1 MKLTPTPATTSKARW
16 LTRFSLALVVIGSWG
31 AGAGAFPA
39 AGANGPS
46 KATVAIT
53 ELTPAVPKPGQTL
66 SLSGLVTNSGSS
78 TIDDVLVRLRV
89 GTTPLLGR
97 SDVGAVASGTSNMQ
111 GQLVNVTSSDQPRR
125 LDPGGQSLWHLSVPL
140 ADLPL
145 GGAGVYVL
153 VVEAVGTVNGTYS
166 QLGLTRSFLPWVPI
180 PSEVQRSQLVWLWPV
195 SAPPTATANG
205 ILTSD
210 SLASQFAPA
219 GRLADLINVGAT
231 AAPGVVSWLVDP
243 QVIESATALGKGY
256 RFFNGQDLAE
266 GTGATNAQA
275 WSAAA
280 SAVLSTGDVHPLP
293 YALPDADAL
302 VRAGLDHDVVAS
314 LTLGQSLLAKELGR
328 GVGPALFWPQSGV
341 SERGTL
347 DVLQA
352 AGVGNVVLSDS
363 TLPTAV
369 DQTYTSTGFAALPT
383 TSGSLSALLID
394 SGLAQTLAMPTATPA
409 EILAARQRF
418 AAETAMVTFEDPG
431 RPRTVV
437 AAPALGWNP
446 SPALLTQL
454 LPLVADCPWIT
465 PATLSSLLSATVDT
479 SQRGRVEYSA
489 ALRGRELS
497 PRTINRLIGVH
508 RNLTA
513 IASLLGNPTSV
524 TEPFTTAILRGE
536 STWWRSDP
544 ETGNVLSTAIAKQ
557 LADVMSKARI
567 VSHGTI
573 TLSGV
578 NGSIPLTIANDFDQP
593 ITVAVILRSN
603 PAPRLHTRAS
613 AAFTIPAHRKV
624 SIEIPAT
631 LAGSAPL
638 SVAAQLVTSSGVPV
652 GAPINLALRSTAY
665 ARSAKYVVV
674 LAFAALL
681 ILMAANFI
689 KRRRAVVP
697 A

>member
-1 MKLTPTPATTSKARW
+1 
-16 LTRFSLALVVIGSWG
+16 
-31 AGAGAFPA
+31 
-39 AGANGPS
+39 
-46 KATVAIT
+46 
-53 ELTPAVPKPGQTL
+53 
-66 SLSGLVTNSGSS
+66 
-78 TIDDVLVRLRV
+78 
-89 GTTPLLGR
+89 
-97 SDVGAVASGTSNMQ
+97 
-111 GQLVNVTSSDQPRR
+111 
-125 LDPGGQSLWHLSVPL
+125 
-140 ADLPL
+140 
-145 GGAGVYVL
+145 
-153 VVEAVGTVNGTYS
+153 
-166 QLGLTRSFLPWVPI
+166 
-180 PSEVQRSQLVWLWPV
+180 
-195 SAPPTATANG
+195 
-205 ILTSD
+205 
-210 SLASQFAPA
+210 
-219 GRLADLINVGAT
+219 
-231 AAPGVVSWLVDP
+231 
-243 QVIESATALGKGY
+243 
-256 RFFNGQDLAE
+256 
-266 GTGATNAQA
+266 
-275 WSAAA
+275 
-280 SAVLSTGDVHPLP
+280 
-293 YALPDADAL
+293 
-302 VRAGLDHDVVAS
+302 
-314 LTLGQSLLAKELGR
+314 
-328 GVGPALFWPQSGV
+328 
-341 SERGTL
+341 
-347 DVLQA
+347 
-352 AGVGNVVLSDS
+352 
-363 TLPTAV
+363 
-369 DQTYTSTGFAALPT
+369 
-383 TSGSLSALLID
+383 
-394 SGLAQTLAMPTATPA
+394 
-409 EILAARQRF
+409 
-418 AAETAMVTFEDPG
+418 MVTFEDPG